1 MMNAPD
7 VALIVGG
14 LLVLFVLLSD
24 SKPTPT
30 GTAVTTRAT
39 TQGPAGTLAST
50 GGPST
55 GGPSTGGPSTG
66 GPTTGGPST
75 GGPTT
80 GGPTTGG
87 PTTPGPST
95 PGPSTPGPA
104 AVTSASSIP
113 GAVLACA
120 QAEDALRVFRVTG
133 PVSVSGIYSFE
144 SAGRWLRSKS
154 TESTEERI
162 VARDGKYE
170 IGEHGS
176 FGMGAG
182 GASTWKGVGDVT
194 VECAA
199 RPARNERKRI
209 KVTRDGIVYYMTPMT
224 LHGVELGDVWQT
236 SAKTGTERVYYASS
250 GLPHAGGPIRPTMR
264 EVMYTIGSDGV
275 TYLQETNV
283 RGSPIDIAV
292 VDARNVWQEKKDSV
306 FVVTAT
312 TEAQAAKIAGYY
324 GILQDKVT
332 GNSGTMTFVS
342 RGHVP
347 SEESTLTVSENGTC
361 VFAATGFECQ
371 LDETGS
377 FDGSGVSVRCVVR
390 NPSTRN
396 IPLVVTIGTLT
407 YTMRPLEGYSG
418 VWKWN
423 GGEIY
428 VTENAYAH
436 EGGPPLGFAGETTSV
451 TMLIYGRQ
459 NDATVIYYAYMTNGV
474 WTTHPSFREEQTT
487 VVVR

>member
-1 MMNAPD
+1 MNAPD

-55 GGPSTGGPSTG
+55 GGPSTGGPTGGPTTG

-75 GGPTT
+75 GGPS
-80 GGPTTGG
+80 
-87 PTTPGPST
+87 TPGPST

-120 QAEDALRVFRVTG
+120 QADDALRVFRVTG

-154 TESTEERI
+154 AESTEERI

-182 GASTWKGVGDVT
+182 GAYTWRGVGDVT

-209 KVTRDGIVYYMTPMT
+209 KATRDGIVYYMRPMT
-224 LHGVELGDVWQT
+224 LHGVELGDVWEET
-236 SAKTGTERVYYASS
+236 NAKTGTVYYASS
-250 GLPHAGGPIRPTMR
+250 GLPHAGGPIRPMMS
-264 EVMYTIGSDGV
+264 EVMYTMGSFGV
-275 TYLQETNV
+275 TYFAEENS

-292 VDARNVWQEKKDSV
+292 VDARNVWQEKRDSV

-312 TEAQAAKIAGYY
+312 SQAQAAKIAGYY
-324 GILQDKVT
+324 GILQDELT

-361 VFAATGFECQ
+361 AFAATGFECQ

-396 IPLVVTIGTLT
+396 TSVPLVVTIGTLT
-407 YTMRPLEGYSG
+407 YTMRPLVGYSG

-459 NDATVIYYAYMTNGV
+459 PDATVIYYAYMTNGV
-474 WTTHPSFREEQTT
+474 WTTHPNYSATQAT
-487 VVVR
+487 VVVQ